1 MANQL
6 GKRYT
11 CETCGS
17 SVLCTKS
24 GDGEIECCD
33 AKMELQEAAQA
44 AFVGLRVLAENHRN
58 PLVLSVSKDERVS
71 FVIFKTGFAL
81 RSVP

>member
-17 SVLCTKS
+17 SVLCTKT
-24 GDGEIECCD
+24 GDGEIICCE
-33 AKMELQEAAQA
+33 AEMELLLYLRHAEDALFQG
-44 AFVGLRVLAENHRN
+44 VG
-58 PLVLSVSKDERVS
+58 
-71 FVIFKTGFAL
+71 
-81 RSVP
+81 